1 MDSKE
6 HNIHLVREAVFDEST
21 PGTIISNNN
30 F

>member
-6 HNIHLVREAVFDEST
+6 DNIQRVREAVFDESP